1 MWLSILMDAKILK
14 SKQEIPSFGN
24 FCCSVGHLH
33 HVGSTLAAKLNSY
46 GTRNITIVG
55 YIGMLI
61 KRDDKVCPIALCP
74 EMLMLDLMTTLHCNK
89 PTIITVYQIH
99 TSIATFVDFLATF
112 YPQHKLSTSGFVGL
126 SVSTVKQS
134 NIENCRKTCNHYDV
148 NSAVSPTL
156 VMICGHE
163 PLRKSFAVLVDP

>member
-1 MWLSILMDAKILK
+1 M
-14 SKQEIPSFGN
+14 QVP
-24 FCCSVGHLH
+24 HL
-33 HVGSTLAAKLNSY
+33 LQNLNSL
-46 GTRNITIVG
+46 GASSATNVG
-55 YIGMLI
+55 YVGTMINQ
-61 KRDDKVCPIALCP
+61 DDNVSPTALCP
-74 EMLMLDLMTTLHCNK
+74 EMLILDLMTTLHCNK

-156 VMICGHE
+156 VMICDHE
-163 PLRKSFAVLVDP
+163 PL